1 MAARQA
7 GWYGKIPGAGDFI
20 ARRVPGEF
28 CQSWDRWL
36 QGALE
41 GVRSRL
47 GARWRD
53 DYLSMPVWRFVLG
66 AGLVTP
72 SAWAGVMAPSVDSVG
87 RCFPLA
93 VVSELPSSGI
103 DVVGTLFAARAWLD
117 EMEALALS
125 ALVPSAKPAAIDAA
139 VANRPFHAAGGGHER
154 PARMLRL
161 ELPGAA
167 GSRPRAA
174 WLAEPSEVFGRTLL
188 VCDAL
193 PPAGNFCAMIDGQ
206 WVERGWVRQDRQP
219 VS

>member
-1 MAARQA
+1 MAAYPV
-7 GWYGKIPGAGDFI
+7 GWYGKIPAAGDFI

-28 CQSWDRWL
+28 CQGWDRWL

-41 GVRSRL
+41 GMRSRL
-47 GARWRD
+47 GTRWRD
-53 DYLSMPVWRFVLG
+53 EYLSMPVWRFVLG
-66 AGLVTP
+66 SGLVTP

-93 VVSELPSSGI
+93 VVSELPSSGL
-103 DVVGTLFAARAWLD
+103 DAVDTLFAAQAWLED
-117 EMEALALS
+117 IEALTVS
-125 ALVPSAKPAAIDAA
+125 ALAPSAKPAAIDAA
-139 VANRPFHAAGGGHER
+139 VAARPFHAADGRHER
-154 PARMLRL
+154 PEPMLCL
-161 ELPGAA
+161 QLATVA

-206 WVERGWVRQDRQP
+206 WIEHGWVRQKPQP
-219 VS
+219 VR